1 MQIVLYFSTN
11 FKSHDALY
19 FRTEGVHVI
28 AMELHHNSYHECSID
43 MVERMSKLSNSQCNS
58 KAANW
63 PPCGPHSPPCLQPM
77 GENNRGAKK
86 KQVQM
91 FTKKIYTTRQKTYS
105 ATCTESCKYDNHA
118 WKSTRLHLCSQW
130 TIT

>member
-1 MQIVLYFSTN
+1 
-11 FKSHDALY
+11 
-19 FRTEGVHVI
+19 
-28 AMELHHNSYHECSID
+28 MELHHNSYHECSID

-86 KQVQM
+86 NRCRCLL
-91 FTKKIYTTRQKTYS
+91 KKYTRQKTYS
-105 ATCTESCKYDNHA
+105 ATCIEM
-118 WKSTRLHLCSQW
+118 Q
-130 TIT
+130 I